1 MPHTIALRRT
11 ALEERRRRAGWSDA
25 DLARNLG
32 MSHASVSRI
41 LAGRTQP
48 GPAFIAGALH
58 IFGTRAFAELFE
70 VIPRKVREKAA

>member
-1 MPHTIALRRT
+1 
-11 ALEERRRRAGWSDA
+11 
-25 DLARNLG
+25 

-70 VIPRKVREKAA
+70 VIPRKVREKAV